1 VTAARRFA
9 PAVVLAGMAA
19 TVAVGMWLARHDG
32 RELGVP
38 FPPFIGRWDPAVT
51 AWALAVVALAGL
63 AVWSAPRLLVLPPA
77 AFALAVFALTLAL
90 RLALGASSR
99 GADQWSHVFDP
110 ASFEG
115 PNEYLPALS
124 ALRYGPGFFL
134 DRFAELVPALPVHAA
149 GHPPG
154 LLLVMDTFGITTPG
168 RLAALCI
175 VGGALVAPL
184 AYAVGRQVLD
194 DRHARFAGL
203 LTAAAPSVLLLGA
216 TSADALYASIGLLAA
231 WPLASRQRTPRLA
244 GAVLLALASL
254 FAWSLLAIG
263 AWAALLAWRRDGLK
277 AMLVLGLTCAAAL
290 LAVHGALAALTGFDP
305 IGTLQA
311 TEQVYRFGIAGERP
325 YWFWLPGSPTAFLLM
340 LGLPVAWLALRA
352 LTRADD
358 AAVAI
363 FAIIAIAAVA
373 GFTKAEVERIWLC
386 FAPLVCIAAAGALQE
401 RHLRP
406 VIALLVAH
414 ALAWE
419 VLWNTVW

>member
-1 VTAARRFA
+1 
-9 PAVVLAGMAA
+9 
-19 TVAVGMWLARHDG
+19 
-32 RELGVP
+32 
-38 FPPFIGRWDPAVT
+38 
-51 AWALAVVALAGL
+51 
-63 AVWSAPRLLVLPPA
+63 
-77 AFALAVFALTLAL
+77 
-90 RLALGASSR
+90 
-99 GADQWSHVFDP
+99 VFDP

-115 PNEYLPALS
+115 PNEYLPALT

-194 DRHARFAGL
+194 ERQARLAGL
-203 LTAAAPSVLLLGA
+203 LAATAPSLLLFGA
-216 TSADALYASIGLLAA
+216 TSADALYASLGLLAA
-231 WPLASRQRTPRLA
+231 WPLASQRPATRIA
-244 GAVLLALASL
+244 GAVVLALASL

-263 AWAALLAWRRDGLK
+263 AWAALLAWRRDGFR

-290 LAVHGALAALTGFDP
+290 LALHGAFAALTGFDP
-305 IGTLQA
+305 IGTLRA

-340 LGLPVAWLALRA
+340 LGLPVAWLALRG
-352 LTRADD
+352 LVRADD

-363 FAIIAIAAVA
+363 FAVIAIAAVA

-406 VIALLVAH
+406 VIALLGVH